1 MIVTTIFNIPHL
13 DAANN
18 MKYVKTVIILCRYYV
33 MLTYKQVEKRIVAT
47 NTDRVEQRFILVG
60 FHTIILIRFNS

>member
-1 MIVTTIFNIPHL
+1 M
-13 DAANN
+13 
-18 MKYVKTVIILCRYYV
+18 YYV